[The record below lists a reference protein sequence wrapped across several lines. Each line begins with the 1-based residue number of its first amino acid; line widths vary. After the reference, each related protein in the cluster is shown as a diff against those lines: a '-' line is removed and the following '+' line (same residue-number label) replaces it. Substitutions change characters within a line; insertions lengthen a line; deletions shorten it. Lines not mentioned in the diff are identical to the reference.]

1 MAAGTLTQR
10 DIRQAQAE
18 STVFSTNTADHGAV
32 EGENSSPEGYG
43 VWGKNDTGVVG
54 RGAGVLGTG
63 ADGVLGRGQ
72 IHGVAG
78 VSLTRDNTYVG
89 IGVYG
94 QSEVGPGVAAI
105 SSATDRFGAVDG
117 IALREG
123 YGGRFQGGKAQL
135 MLVPGQTAG
144 VPTAG
149 DHRKGEIYMDLAA
162 DLWVCVGDGA
172 PGTWKKVTT
181 YSPPPSR

>member
-1 MAAGTLTQR
+1 VAAGTLTQR

-43 VWGKNDTGVVG
+43 VWGKNDTGVV
-54 RGAGVLGTG
+54 
-63 ADGVLGRGQ
+63 GRGQ

-181 YSPPPSR
+181 YSLPFLARAAA